1 MIAFI
6 DNHFFFFTAMLRMCE
21 EHVPPELNKVGY
33 HKCCETFV
41 SRQVFPEMIKIFTC
55 LVNPLDDS
63 EGHCLC
69 C

>member
-1 MIAFI
+1 
-6 DNHFFFFTAMLRMCE
+6 MLRMCE

-33 HKCCETFV
+33 QKCCETFV